1 MGSLVKLYDG
11 EEARISTVEI
21 FALLGYL
28 EHRTLKRV
36 ISDNERE
43 FLEYGLLH
51 LEVRKP
57 VKGSKGG
64 RPDESYLLNEDQFIL
79 LVILAKNSKKSIE
92 LKVRVAKEFK
102 AMKNALA
109 RMAVKST
116 DWQQVRKDGK
126 AVYHQKTD
134 IIKSFVEYATE
145 QGSQSAKMYYTN
157 LAKMEN
163 QALFLVEQKYPN
175 LREVL
180 NIKQLM
186 QVATADQ
193 VVEKAL
199 QDGMDKKLPYKE
211 IYQLAKERITQFS
224 NIIGKSQV
232 IALLEQDKQVG
243 LPQ

>member
-1 MGSLVKLYDG
+1 MGNLVKLYDG
-11 EEARISTVEI
+11 KEARISTVEI

-36 ISDNERE
+36 ISDNENE

-51 LEVRKP
+51 LEVQKP

-109 RMAVKST
+109 RMAVKAP
-116 DWQQVRKDGK
+116 DWQQVRQDGK

-134 IIKSFVEYATE
+134 VIKTFVDYATL

-157 LAKMEN
+157 LATMEN
-163 QALFLVEQKYPN
+163 KALFLIEQKYPS
-175 LREVL
+175 LRAVL

-186 QVATADQ
+186 QVSTADQ
-193 VVEKAL
+193 IVEKAL
-199 QDGMDKKLPYKE
+199 QDGMTEKLPYKD
-211 IYQLAKERITQFS
+211 IYQLAKERVQQFS

-232 IALLEQDKQVG
+232 IALLEQDKQ
-243 LPQ
+243 LSLE

>member
-1 MGSLVKLYDG
+1 MEKLVSLYEGK
-11 EEARISTVEI
+11 EARVSTFGI
-21 FALLGYL
+21 FSGFGYS
-28 EHRTLKRV
+28 EHRTFKRLVANNMDSFLK
-36 ISDNERE
+36 
-43 FLEYGLLH
+43 YGKVFEAQQNALN
-51 LEVRKP
+51 K
-57 VKGSKGG
+57 KKGG
-64 RPDESYLLNEDQFIL
+64 QEKSYFLNEEQFML
-79 LVILAKNSKKSIE
+79 LVAISKTTPESIE
-92 LKVRVAKEFK
+92 LKMRIINEF
-102 AMKNALA
+102 MRMRTALA
-109 RMAVKST
+109 KMAVKAP

-126 AVYHQKTD
+126 EVYHQKVD

-199 QDGMDKKLPYKE
+199 QDGMDKKLPYKD
-211 IYQLAKERITQFS
+211 IYQLAKERIIQFS
-224 NIIGKSQV
+224 SIIGKSQV
-232 IALLEQDKQVG
+232 IALLEQLNFVF
-243 LPQ
+243 

>member
-1 MGSLVKLYDG
+1 MGGLVELYQG
-11 EEARISTVEI
+11 KEPRVSTVLI
-21 FALLGYL
+21 FSSLGYT
-28 EHRTLKRV
+28 EHRFLKRV
-36 ISDNERE
+36 IAAHEQE
-43 FLEYGLLH
+43 LLEYGLLP
-51 LEVRKP
+51 LERQKVEGAK
-57 VKGSKGG
+57 G
-64 RPDESYLLNEDQFIL
+64 RPDESYLINEDQFIL
-79 LVILAKNSKKSIE
+79 LIMLVKNSPDSVK

-102 AMKNALA
+102 AMRNKLTK
-109 RMAVKST
+109 MAAKSP

-126 AVYHQKTD
+126 VVYHQKTD

-199 QDGMDKKLPYKE
+199 QDGMNDKLNYKD
-211 IYQLAKERITQFS
+211 IYQLAKERVIQFS

-232 IALLEQDKQVG
+232 IALLESGETKQIAAEV
-243 LPQ
+243 